1 MADSAADAAPSA
13 GPAQVAEEPPV
24 SGDFSLVP
32 LNAEE
37 YADKCLP
44 LVPELRTRLAAS
56 LPEGAVLWGAEL
68 LNPEDEAS
76 THVLAKC
83 APSRKPGTP
92 TALLPSFAPAAPG
105 AVAAHAC
112 PVP

>member
-1 MADSAADAAPSA
+1 MADSADAAA
-13 GPAQVAEEPPV
+13 AEPAQAAEEAHV

-37 YADKCLP
+37 YASKCLP
-44 LVPELRTRLAAS
+44 LVPELRARLAAS
-56 LPEGAVLWGAEL
+56 LSEGAVLWGAEL
-68 LNPEDEAS
+68 LNAEDEAG